1 MRIFFQRIVSKKTV
15 GNADIFITGSSSD
28 RCDKNATYSF
38 DGKQTNGQNAE
49 MVLTNFSYV
58 PP

>member
-1 MRIFFQRIVSKKTV
+1 MKIFFQIIVSKKTV
-15 GNADIFITGSSSD
+15 GSADIFITGSSSD
-28 RCDKNATYSF
+28 RCDKNVTYSF
-38 DGKQTNGQNAE
+38 DGEPNGQNAE